1 MMTDNQQQ
9 HMNPETKNQNLPSLI
24 IPALLLLAY
33 VLPWQVVPTIG
44 GLTNGAYDLAE
55 WISIHPAV
63 RGEPFLLTALLL
75 RLPLV
80 MIAWWVGASGVRKH
94 VGTAFMPSVHARSV
108 NFPGRAILIMLIAIA
123 LLPPLEFLTSARS
136 DPNYQQQFMLACLAF
151 IGGMAGIALAARN
164 GRIIAVIGMVA
175 LIIGAAAGIWGLMRA
190 LGLMAAFGLDAQVG
204 AGAILFALITAF
216 VALPQLISSL
226 ANRP

>member
-1 MMTDNQQQ
+1 MNTELRTQ
-9 HMNPETKNQNLPSLI
+9 HPLSLI
-24 IPALLLLAY
+24 VLALLLLVAY

-80 MIAWWVGASGVRKH
+80 MITWWVGASEVRKNA
-94 VGTAFMPSVHARSV
+94 GAAFMPSVHARPI
-108 NFPGRAILIMLIAIA
+108 NFIGRAILITLIAIA

-136 DPNYQQQFMLACLAF
+136 DPNYQQQFALACLAF
-151 IGGMAGIALAARN
+151 VGGMAGMMLVTRN

-175 LIIGAAAGIWGLMRA
+175 LIIGAAAGAWGLMRA
-190 LGLMAAFGLDAQVG
+190 LGLTAAFGLDAQVG
-204 AGAILFALITAF
+204 AGAILFTLITAF
-216 VALPQLISSL
+216 IALQQLIPQRSI
-226 ANRP
+226 ANDQYDQ